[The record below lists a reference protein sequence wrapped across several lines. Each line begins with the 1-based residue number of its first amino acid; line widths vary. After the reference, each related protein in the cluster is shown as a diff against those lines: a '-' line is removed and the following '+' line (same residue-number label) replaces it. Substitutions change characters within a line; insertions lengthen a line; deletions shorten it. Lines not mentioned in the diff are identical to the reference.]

1 MKLMN
6 KAFSILLV
14 LKEVVYVVSHLR
26 NSGSDNWSHHQGA
39 SIATVQKVWIC
50 CVSKLWIR
58 VAVHAWGCKT
68 GKTHKTV

>member
-26 NSGSDNWSHHQGA
+26 NSGSDN
-39 SIATVQKVWIC
+39 
-50 CVSKLWIR
+50 
-58 VAVHAWGCKT
+58 
-68 GKTHKTV
+68 